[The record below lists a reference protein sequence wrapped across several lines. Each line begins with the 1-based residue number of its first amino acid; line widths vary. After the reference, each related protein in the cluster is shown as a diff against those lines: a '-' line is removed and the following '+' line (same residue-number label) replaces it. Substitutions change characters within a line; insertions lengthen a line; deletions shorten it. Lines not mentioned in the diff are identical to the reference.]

1 MNLHL
6 DERGFVAGWAVKL
19 ALFLAL
25 LGIVIYDG
33 AAVAVNHFQLGG
45 YSNDVAIEL
54 SSSARDESLLM
65 LERKA
70 VKAASVW
77 DARVV
82 SVELSADKSVLSVTL
97 RREATTLVVSRV
109 SRFSDWG
116 RTTSTGRVPTD

>member
-1 MNLHL
+1 MNLYS

-19 ALFLAL
+19 ILFFAL
-25 LGIVIYDG
+25 LAIVIYDG
-33 AAVAVNHFQLGG
+33 AAIAVNHFQLDG

-54 SSSARDESLLM
+54 SSSARDASLLM
-65 LERKA
+65 LEREA
-70 VKAASVW
+70 RRAARQW

-82 SVELSADKSVLSVTL
+82 KVELNADKSILSVTL

-116 RTTSTGRVPTD
+116 QTTATGRVPTD

>member
-1 MNLHL
+1 MNLYS
-6 DERGFVAGWAVKL
+6 DERGFIAGWAVKL

-33 AAVAVNHFQLGG
+33 AAIAVNHFQLGG

-54 SSSARDESLLM
+54 SSSARDKSMLM
-65 LERKA
+65 LEREAKQ
-70 VKAASVW
+70 AARVW

-82 SVELSADKSVLSVTL
+82 RVELNADKSILSVTL
-97 RREATTLVVSRV
+97 KREATTLVLSRV

-116 RTTSTGRVPTD
+116 RTTATGRVPTD

>member
-1 MNLHL
+1 MNLHF
-6 DERGFVAGWAVKL
+6 DERGFVAGWALKL
-19 ALFLAL
+19 MLFFVL
-25 LGIVIYDG
+25 LGIVIFDG
-33 AAVAVNHFQLGG
+33 AAIAVNHFQLGG

-77 DARVV
+77 GARVV
-82 SVELSADKSVLSVTL
+82 SVELNADKSVLSVTL

>member
-1 MNLHL
+1 MLF
-6 DERGFVAGWAVKL
+6 FV
-19 ALFLAL
+19 L

-77 DARVV
+77 GARVV
-82 SVELSADKSVLSVTL
+82 SVELNADKSVLSVTL

>member
-1 MNLHL
+1 MNLHF

-19 ALFLAL
+19 MLFFVL

-77 DARVV
+77 GARVV
-82 SVELSADKSVLSVTL
+82 SVELNADKSVLSVTL

>member
-1 MNLHL
+1 MNLYA

-19 ALFLAL
+19 LLFFAL

-33 AAVAVNHFQLGG
+33 AAIAVNHFQLDG

-54 SSSARDESLLM
+54 SSSAREDSLM
-65 LERKA
+65 TLEREAK
-70 VKAASVW
+70 KAASVW

-82 SVELSADKSVLSVTL
+82 GVELNADESVLSVTL
-97 RREATTLVVSRV
+97 RRDASTLVVSRV

-116 RTTSTGRVPTD
+116 RTTATGRVPTD

>member
-1 MNLHL
+1 MNLYS
-6 DERGFVAGWAVKL
+6 DERGFVAGWVVKL
-19 ALFLAL
+19 LLFFAL

-33 AAVAVNHFQLGG
+33 AAIAVNHFQLDG
-45 YSNDVAIEL
+45 YTNDVAIEL
-54 SSSARDESLLM
+54 SSSARDESLLT
-65 LERKA
+65 LEREAKR
-70 VKAASVW
+70 AAKVW

-82 SVELSADKSVLSVTL
+82 RVELNADKSILSVTL

>member
-1 MNLHL
+1 MNLYS
-6 DERGFVAGWAVKL
+6 DERGFVAGWVVKL
-19 ALFLAL
+19 LLFFVL

-33 AAVAVNHFQLGG
+33 AAIAVNHFQLDG
-45 YSNDVAIEL
+45 YTNDIAIEL
-54 SSSARDESLLM
+54 SSSARDENLLT

-70 VKAASVW
+70 TKAARVW

-82 SVELSADKSVLSVTL
+82 RVELNADKSILSVTL

-116 RTTSTGRVPTD
+116 RTTSTGRIPTD